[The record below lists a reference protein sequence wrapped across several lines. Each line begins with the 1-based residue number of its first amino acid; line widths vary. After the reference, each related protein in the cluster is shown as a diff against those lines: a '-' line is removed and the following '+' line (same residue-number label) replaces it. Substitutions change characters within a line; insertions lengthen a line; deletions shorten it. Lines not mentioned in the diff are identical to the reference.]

1 MNSHFAQS
9 GLVFPQFWVFEAI
22 FEVRGHNSQHLFC
35 SVCTF
40 YCTQNDRL
48 NLTVSTQKS
57 VWKMMHPDPRY
68 IQNSFLTFWA
78 KPNRQPKQILVNF
91 SGNIGSF
98 YKPIFALKPWDRAG
112 HFEYHESYILSRK
125 RITKFRHLP
134 QKWSKKSHFAEK
146 SELTVKNGYSF
157 EYLWALKRWN
167 QLKYPMHQNL
177 CYTV

>member
-1 MNSHFAQS
+1 MSFFS
-9 GLVFPQFWVFEAI
+9 RSE
-22 FEVRGHNSQHLFC
+22 C
-35 SVCTF
+35 SF
-40 YCTQNDRL
+40 HGTQNERQD
-48 NLTVSTQKS
+48 LTVSTQKS

-78 KPNRQPKQILVNF
+78 KPNRQPKQILVNIL
-91 SGNIGSF
+91 GNIGSF

-125 RITKFRHLP
+125 KITKFRHLP

-146 SELTVKNGYSF
+146 SELMVQNGYSF
-157 EYLWALKRWN
+157 GYLWALKRWN

-177 CYTV
+177 CYTVL